1 MENMNLLDLGDDIL
15 NIIGGYVKQDNI
27 DRMQKE
33 KKDNIDRMEQAKKE
47 KYYRRKDEES
57 KKWIF
62 KYVDEKVKGLKRDF
76 DIKDKP
82 SVIIFV
88 YHFFGDCGIGRREN
102 SMIEEYLT
110 LKN

>member
-1 MENMNLLDLGDDIL
+1 MDQFNLLDFDNDVL
-15 NIIGGYVKQDNI
+15 NIIGDYV
-27 DRMQKE
+27 
-33 KKDNIDRMEQAKKE
+33 KKDNHIRMEQTKKE
-47 KYYRRKDEES
+47 KYYERKDEES

-102 SMIEEYLT
+102 AMIEEYLT
-110 LKN
+110 LKKLNLKQH

>member
-1 MENMNLLDLGDDIL
+1 MDQFNLLDFDNDVL
-15 NIIGGYVKQDNI
+15 NIIGDYV
-27 DRMQKE
+27 
-33 KKDNIDRMEQAKKE
+33 KKDNHIRMEQTKKE
-47 KYYRRKDEES
+47 KYYKRKDEES

-62 KYVDEKVKGLKRDF
+62 KYVDEKVKGSKRDF

-102 SMIEEYLT
+102 AMIEEYLT
-110 LKN
+110 LKKLNLKQH